1 MDKEEEVSEVA
12 VIGLTSELVKHQK
25 IIDIMDLAERV
36 VHRNCLRH
44 NIDDLHKA
52 TEMIDKVVVPLS
64 RTYDRMKEDHMYDL
78 EYELH
83 IPDVSNMSLEQLIEM
98 KSQLGKGVSAI
109 DKAITA
115 VRSKES

>member
-1 MDKEEEVSEVA
+1 MKKEEVEEVA
-12 VIGLTSELVKHQK
+12 VIGLTSELVQHQK

-44 NIDDLHKA
+44 HIDDLKKA
-52 TEMIDKVVVPLS
+52 TEMIDKVVGPLS

-83 IPDVSNMSLEQLIEM
+83 LPDISNMNVEQLTDL
-98 KSQLGKGVSAI
+98 KSQFGKAVSSL
-109 DKAITA
+109 DKQIT
-115 VRSKES
+115 VVKSKES

>member
-1 MDKEEEVSEVA
+1 MDKEGEVEEVA
-12 VIGLTSELVKHQK
+12 VIGLTSKLVEHQR

-44 NIDDLHKA
+44 HIDDLSKA
-52 TEMIDKVVVPLS
+52 TEMIDKVVVPLC
-64 RTYDRMKEDHMYDL
+64 RTYDRMKDTHMYEL

-83 IPDVSNMSLEQLIEM
+83 IPDVSNMKLEQLLEM

-109 DKAITA
+109 DKQITA
-115 VRSKES
+115 VRSKEG